1 MFNSYG
7 AQVGRIVLTMPKQ
20 LNGYSIQLFIVF
32 FLYLFIDVPF
42 SLSLSL
48 NQVNNF
54 FLPLNPFSLCHFFI
68 SLFRPFYLSRSL
80 WVFNLNFSPSL
91 FVILFVYFSLCHFT
105 CLLSMI
111 FDISFFLSV
120 CYLIC
125 HLIFILFSHTFAMS
139 ISLSFYHTPLFCQ
152 SSYDSVLSLSLYL
165 HHTYKQFL
173 TFLPIC
179 TQSSHSQSLLRCPRL
194 SSMYHFFII

>member
-7 AQVGRIVLTMPKQ
+7 AQVGRVVLTMPKQ

-54 FLPLNPFSLCHFFI
+54 FLPLNPFSLCHFCI

-80 WVFNLNFSPSL
+80 WVFNLNFSLSL
-91 FVILFVYFSLCHFT
+91 FVILFVYLSLCHFT

-111 FDISFFLSV
+111 LYVFLSICLLFNLPLNFYSILTYI
-120 CYLIC
+120 CYV
-125 HLIFILFSHTFAMS
+125 
-139 ISLSFYHTPLFCQ
+139 SLSLSLSLSLNHTPIFYH
-152 SSYDSVLSLSLYL
+152 SSYDSVLSLSL
-165 HHTYKQFL
+165 
-173 TFLPIC
+173 
-179 TQSSHSQSLLRCPRL
+179 
-194 SSMYHFFII
+194 FIPTSYI